1 MTQHEQ
7 LIQLF
12 RSHGYCVTLGQIM
25 QTTLA
30 AEYRARITELRK
42 DGFVITC
49 EKGKRP
55 SENIYRMTEPDR
67 DGQMRFA

>member
-1 MTQHEQ
+1 
-7 LIQLF
+7 
-12 RSHGYCVTLGQIM
+12 M